1 MLLNN
6 QWITEEIKAEIK
18 KIPREKWKWK
28 RGDPKPMGHNRTN
41 SKR

>member
-6 QWITEEIKAEIK
+6 QWITEEIRENK

-28 RGDPKPMGHNRTN
+28 QDDPKPMEHRRTN